1 MKKLSLKQPS
11 GNSRSPPNFS
21 RKFGNN
27 FFNQSPTNLNVN
39 AQGYASV
46 RYYDGSSSNKENYD
60 IMRKMKHL
68 KSQLPASV
76 LIPNPSI
83 QQNSN
88 LPHSR
93 ENSSN
98 ANHSLQ
104 NFIILGNKNGCSK
117 MAKYNLEKQGMHQ
130 QSQKMKNIK
139 KLYGKS
145 KSPGE
150 FSNKFMNVHANDLV
164 L

>member
-27 FFNQSPTNLNVN
+27 FFNQSPTNYNSD

-60 IMRKMKHL
+60 IIRKMNHL
-68 KSQLPASV
+68 KSQLPVSV
-76 LIPNPSI
+76 LSANPNI
-83 QQNSN
+83 QQNVN
-88 LPHSR
+88 PPHSR

-98 ANHSLQ
+98 VNRSLQ
-104 NFIILGNKNGCSK
+104 NFIILGNKNGCTK
-117 MAKYNLEKQGMHQ
+117 MTKYNLEKQGVHQ

-139 KLYGKS
+139 
-145 KSPGE
+145 
-150 FSNKFMNVHANDLV
+150 
-164 L
+164 